1 MIDLELEYERKQV
14 ASIKVI
20 GVGGAGGNTVNSI
33 IESGCKNIE
42 FIATNTDSQ
51 ALEQSRATHKIQ
63 IGIKS
68 TKGLGTGTDPE
79 LGRRSAEEDLDKI
92 LQAIGSADIVFLAG
106 GMGKG
111 TGSGALPVIAHALK
125 ELGILTIAVVTKPFT
140 FEGKRRAHV
149 AQTAIEALQ
158 KEVDALII
166 IPNQKLLDIVGNSVP
181 MTEAFSMINEVLSQ
195 SITGISDIIT
205 KPGHINVDFADV
217 RAIIKDTGLAI
228 MGTGRASG
236 PDRAR
241 QAAITAITS
250 PILENMDIE
259 GAKGVVLNITGGKDL
274 GLHEISDAASVIYA
288 KADENANIII
298 GSVID
303 ESMTD
308 EVSVTVIATGFTSV
322 QKTAE
327 KTIVPAQLQQ
337 PQPLQ
342 QQSSISQPICQPEPL
357 AALASAK
364 AAEQKQPALQ
374 AEAPHARHIVG
385 KEAADL
391 QKEDFEAQFLQEFK
405 HELAKE
411 QPKADVLVNELTSS
425 DALDLDVPAYLR
437 RKSAD
442 QIQE

>member
-1 MIDLELEYERKQV
+1 MFDLELEYERKQA

-20 GVGGAGGNTVNSI
+20 GVGGAGNNTVNSI
-33 IESGCKNIE
+33 IDSDCKNSIGKNGIE
-42 FIATNTDSQ
+42 CIAINTDAQ
-51 ALEQSRATHKIQ
+51 ALEQSHATHKIQ
-63 IGIKS
+63 IGIKA

-79 LGRRSAEEDLDKI
+79 LGRRSAEEDLEKI
-92 LQAIGSADIVFLAG
+92 IDTVGNADIVFLAG

-140 FEGKRRAHV
+140 FEGKRRALV
-149 AQTAIEALQ
+149 AHNAIETLQ

-166 IPNQKLLDIVGNSVP
+166 IPNQKLLDIVGNAMP
-181 MTEAFSMINEVLSQ
+181 MTEAFSMINDVLSQ

-236 PDRAR
+236 PERAR
-241 QAAITAITS
+241 QAALTAITS
-250 PILENMDIE
+250 PILENMDIQ
-259 GAKGVVLNITGGKDL
+259 GAQGVVLNITGGKDL

-308 EVSVTVIATGFTSV
+308 EVSVTVIATGFTA
-322 QKTAE
+322 QQTAH
-327 KTIVPAQLQQ
+327 Q
-337 PQPLQ
+337 PNT
-342 QQSSISQPICQPEPL
+342 C
-357 AALASAK
+357 K
-364 AAEQKQPALQ
+364 AACEQEATVSQKPQVARVDLSDRHRA
-374 AEAPHARHIVG
+374 AE
-385 KEAADL
+385 L
-391 QKEDFEAQFLQEFK
+391 QKEAFEAEFLQEFK
-405 HELAKE
+405 QELATKE
-411 QPKADVLVNELTSS
+411 QSKS
-425 DALDLDVPAYLR
+425 DARQRDDNILDLDVPAYLR
-437 RKSAD
+437 RKSVD

>member
-1 MIDLELEYERKQV
+1 MFDLELECERKLG

-20 GVGGAGGNTVNSI
+20 GVGGAGNNTVNSI
-33 IESGCKNIE
+33 IDSGCKHGIE
-42 FIATNTDSQ
+42 CIAINTDSQ

-63 IGIKS
+63 IGMKS

-92 LQAIGSADIVFLAG
+92 VHAVGSADIVFLAG

-111 TGSGALPVIAHALK
+111 TGSGALPVIAHTLK

-140 FEGKRRAHV
+140 FEGKRRAQV
-149 AQTAIEALQ
+149 AHAAIDTLQ

-181 MTEAFSMINEVLSQ
+181 MTEAFSMINDVLSQ

-228 MGTGRASG
+228 MGTGKASG
-236 PDRAR
+236 PERAR
-241 QAAITAITS
+241 QAALTAITS

-308 EVSVTVIATGFTSV
+308 EVSVTVIATGFNSLPKPQVPV
-322 QKTAE
+322 QAQTQAPVSE
-327 KTIVPAQLQQ
+327 QIV
-337 PQPLQ
+337 Q
-342 QQSSISQPICQPEPL
+342 QQSAAQQVVHEQPTPAVTQVQEQKPQAPVVD
-357 AALASAK
+357 ASMARHR
-364 AAEQKQPALQ
+364 AAEL
-374 AEAPHARHIVG
+374 E
-385 KEAADL
+385 KEA
-391 QKEDFEAQFLQEFK
+391 FEAEFLKEFK
-405 HELAKE
+405 HELATKE
-411 QPKADVLVNELTSS
+411 QSKADVHEMNVNP
-425 DALDLDVPAYLR
+425 LDLDVPAYLR

>member
-1 MIDLELEYERKQV
+1 MIDLELEYERKQI

-42 FIATNTDSQ
+42 FIATNTDAQ

-79 LGRRSAEEDLDKI
+79 LGRRSAQEDLDKI
-92 LQAIGSADIVFLAG
+92 LQAIGNADIVFLAG

-140 FEGKRRAHV
+140 FEGKRRAQV
-149 AQTAIEALQ
+149 AQTAIEELQ

-166 IPNQKLLDIVGNSVP
+166 IPNQKLLDIVGNTVP

-259 GAKGVVLNITGGKDL
+259 GAKGVVLNITGGRDL

-337 PQPLQ
+337 PVHI
-342 QQSSISQPICQPEPL
+342 QSSISQPVSQPEPL
-357 AALASAK
+357 AAPASAK
-364 AAEQKQPALQ
+364 TTEQKQPALQ
-374 AEAPHARHIVG
+374 ADAPHARHIVG

-411 QPKADVLVNELTSS
+411 QPKADVAVNELTSS

>member
-42 FIATNTDSQ
+42 FIATNTDAQ

-79 LGRRSAEEDLDKI
+79 LGRRSAQEDLDKI
-92 LQAIGSADIVFLAG
+92 LQAIGNADIVFLAG

-140 FEGKRRAHV
+140 FEGKRRAQV
-149 AQTAIEALQ
+149 AQTAIEELQ

-166 IPNQKLLDIVGNSVP
+166 IPNQKLLDIVGNTVP

-241 QAAITAITS
+241 QAALIAISS

-259 GAKGVVLNITGGKDL
+259 GAKGVVLNITGGRDL

-322 QKTAE
+322 QKVAE

-337 PQPLQ
+337 PLQPQPSL
-342 QQSSISQPICQPEPL
+342 SQPVCQPEPL
-357 AALASAK
+357 AAPALPK
-364 AAEQKQPALQ
+364 TTEQKQPAVQ
-374 AEAPHARHIVG
+374 ADAPHARHIVG

-391 QKEDFEAQFLQEFK
+391 QKEDFEAQFLKEFK
-405 HELAKE
+405 HELAAKE
-411 QPKADVLVNELTSS
+411 QPKSDAFSNELTNN

>member
-1 MIDLELEYERKQV
+1 MIDLELEPQRKQM
-14 ASIKVI
+14 ASIKVV

-33 IESGCKNIE
+33 IESGSKHIE

-51 ALEQSRATHKIQ
+51 ALEQSKATHKIQ

-68 TKGLGTGTDPE
+68 TKGLGTGTNPE

-92 LQAIGSADIVFLAG
+92 IKAIGNADIVFLAG

-125 ELGILTIAVVTKPFT
+125 EMGILTIAVVTKPFT
-140 FEGKRRAHV
+140 FEGKRRAMV
-149 AQTAIEALQ
+149 AQAAIEALQ

-166 IPNQKLLDIVGNSVP
+166 IPNQKLLDIVGDTVS
-181 MTEAFSMINEVLSQ
+181 MTEAFSMINDVLSQ

-228 MGTGRASG
+228 MGTGKASG

-241 QAAITAITS
+241 QAALSAITS
-250 PILENMDIE
+250 PILETMDIQ

-274 GLHEISDAASVIYA
+274 GLHEISHAASVIYE
-288 KADENANIII
+288 KADEHANIII

-308 EVSVTVIATGFTSV
+308 QISVTVIATGFSSSV
-322 QKTAE
+322 KRDSQVQPH
-327 KTIVPAQLQQ
+327 IVTPQEEVIAATDHNKQQDVKFDARHARQLTGQEACELKRATLEEQ
-337 PQPLQ
+337 AYKDNALVKD
-342 QQSSISQPICQPEPL
+342 QQSIDQ
-357 AALASAK
+357 
-364 AAEQKQPALQ
+364 
-374 AEAPHARHIVG
+374 
-385 KEAADL
+385 
-391 QKEDFEAQFLQEFK
+391 
-405 HELAKE
+405 
-411 QPKADVLVNELTSS
+411 
-425 DALDLDVPAYLR
+425 LDLDIPAFLR
-437 RKSAD
+437 RKTNEEKSL
-442 QIQE
+442 